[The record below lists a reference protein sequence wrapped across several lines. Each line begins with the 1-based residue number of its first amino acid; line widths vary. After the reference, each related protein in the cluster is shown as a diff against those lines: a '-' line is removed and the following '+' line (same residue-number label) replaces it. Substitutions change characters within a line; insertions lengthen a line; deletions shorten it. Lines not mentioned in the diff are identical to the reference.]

1 MASAEKK
8 AKRTRHQPMAANF
21 NISYATYIYKVLKQV
36 HPDTGMSGPAMNQ
49 IQSLIGYFASRIL
62 NAANALL
69 RVSGKHT
76 ITSREIQA
84 AVRLVLPGELAK
96 HAVSEGTKAVTKY
109 NSGAQS
115 GGRPSGRAGL
125 QFSVSRTGHLIRL
138 LGTSPSS
145 KGAKLR
151 VGEGA
156 PVYMAAVLEYL
167 TAEILEL
174 AGNAA
179 RDYKK
184 HRITARHVLLA
195 IRNDEELNKLF
206 PEQKVF
212 LSGGVLPNIHAAL
225 IPKTSKSKKASE

>member
-21 NISYATYIYKVLKQV
+21 GISYATYIYKVLKQV

-49 IQSLIGYFASRIL
+49 IQSLIGHFGKRIIET
-62 NAANALL
+62 ANALL

-84 AVRLVLPGELAK
+84 AVRLVLPGELAR
-96 HAVSEGTKAVTKY
+96 HAVSEGSKAVTKY
-109 NSGAQS
+109 NAGAQG
-115 GGRPSGRAGL
+115 GGRPSNRAGL

-206 PEQKVF
+206 PEHKVF